1 MAFRAPRCSHFRRSD
16 QAHQEDREVLTDATM
31 AAAIVKI
38 STAAYVLVVDS
49 GGSSASPSSRS
60 SAGPASV
67 PYRDL
72 TRHAALDDGRVV
84 SKERTMASGT
94 VKWFN
99 AQKGYGFIQ
108 PEDGSKDVFV
118 HISAVERA
126 GLSQLNENQKVTY
139 ELERGQ
145 QGKTSAV
152 NLQVS

>member
-1 MAFRAPRCSHFRRSD
+1 MVD
-16 QAHQEDREVLTDATM
+16 GDEM

-38 STAAYVLVVDS
+38 STAAYIPVVDS
-49 GGSSASPSSRS
+49 GGSSAFPLSSRS

-67 PYRDL
+67 PCRDL
-72 TRHAALDDGRVV
+72 TRHPALDDGRVV

-108 PEDGSKDVFV
+108 PDDGSKDVFV

-126 GLSQLNENQKVTY
+126 GLTQLNENQKVTF

-152 NLQVS
+152 NLQVA

>member
-1 MAFRAPRCSHFRRSD
+1 
-16 QAHQEDREVLTDATM
+16 M

-38 STAAYVLVVDS
+38 STAAYVLAVDS

-67 PYRDL
+67 PCRDL
-72 TRHAALDDGRVV
+72 TRHPALDDGRVV
-84 SKERTMASGT
+84 SKERAMASGT

-118 HISAVERA
+118 HISAVERS
-126 GLSQLNENQKVTY
+126 GIGNLREGQRLSY
-139 ELERGQ
+139 DIERGQ
-145 QGKTSAV
+145 QGRTSAV
-152 NLQVS
+152 DLRVE